1 MKVRPG
7 LKRAAKELNNDPM
20 SGSFFDDRN
29 QLLKMIKE
37 PQFFMI
43 TNNLILSKRR
53 RRQYLRQTRS
63 IRTTAARRRRGLM
76 SDQSGTPWCT
86 LFIKHTFKTPE
97 RVCVSERERKR
108 EIEREGRSVEMRSKS
123 SSIELYRV
131 VWADNARLSWWG
143 LEVALLGSSGWRP
156 ALAFTRLTIYH
167 YHLSLPF
174 IITIYHY
181 HLSLPFIITIY
192 YNHLPCY
199 KS

>member
-1 MKVRPG
+1 MAHLNIHARFRSTDWHQLKKKIHLNIEVKEQKMRITLKVRPG
-7 LKRAAKELNNDPM
+7 LKRVAKELNNDPM
-20 SGSFFDDRN
+20 SGSFYDDRN

-97 RVCVSERERKR
+97 RVCVCVWERERERKR
-108 EIEREGRSVEMRSKS
+108 EREKERGGALR
-123 SSIELYRV
+123 
-131 VWADNARLSWWG
+131 WG
-143 LEVALLGSSGWRP
+143 LRVQVSNFIVWFGQIMRDCHGEV
-156 ALAFTRLTIYH
+156 
-167 YHLSLPF
+167 
-174 IITIYHY
+174 
-181 HLSLPFIITIY
+181 
-192 YNHLPCY
+192 
-199 KS
+199 